1 MKMDH
6 VLRGTTPETMTLYED
21 AAKRGAALL
30 DERYPDWRKEIDV
43 SRLDMSKVYADILAL
58 LYNDSQLGSITL
70 GLAHYARD
78 AMDNVY
84 IRHDFEKMEDLGFI
98 VHMSADSMFPPIP
111 YAILTAVWIN
121 LITAKG

>member
-30 DERYPDWRKEIDV
+30 DTKYPDWRKDIDV
-43 SRLDMSKVYADILAL
+43 SRLDMSKIHTDVLAL
-58 LYNDSQLGSITL
+58 LFNDSQLGSMAL

-78 AMDNVY
+78 AMNQVY
-84 IRHDFEKMEDLGFI
+84 IKHDFEQMENHGFI
-98 VHMSADSMFPPIP
+98 VYMSAESMFPPIP